1 MLDVLLAAAVEVA
14 HSPSEREW
22 SVARPSR
29 SAPSALRQAV
39 TPPKGWEA
47 FARCV
52 EDRESGGNAGILNA
66 GGSGAAGLF
75 QFMPAWRNGLPY
87 IVRERLVQFGMDKA
101 TARKVR
107 VHLSS
112 LGRIEKYPAVYQRI
126 AFAEVLED
134 GEWEHWAL
142 AGSKCQGLVP

>member
-1 MLDVLLAAAVEVA
+1 MLDTLLAAAVEVA
-14 HSPSEREW
+14 YSADDREW

-29 SAPSALRQAV
+29 SAPGAVRQAV

-52 EDRESGGNAGILNA
+52 EWRESKGNAGILNA
-66 GGSGAAGLF
+66 QGSGAAGLF
-75 QFMPAWRNGLPY
+75 QFMPNWRHGLPY

-107 VHLSS
+107 VHLSG
-112 LGRIEKYPAVYQRI
+112 LKRIERYPAVYQRI